1 MNPSSTTTTTTTARV
16 AGRGSL
22 LLAGACLQ
30 WAAWA
35 GEGAE
40 VGKGIWRCGN
50 TYTDRPCHGKPLDV
64 DDARTEAQRQAA
76 DEATRNARA
85 SAERMERERL
95 RLEAAAARHGPMV
108 IDNAPRHPPP
118 GASNERKKL
127 ELSRPKKK
135 KDPTFIAPRDPE
147 KPGDKKKKTR

>member
-1 MNPSSTTTTTTTARV
+1 MNPSSTRIASRS
-16 AGRGSL
+16 SL

-40 VGKGIWRCGN
+40 VNKGIWRCGN

-64 DDARTEAQRQAA
+64 DDARTETQRQAA

-85 SAERMERERL
+85 NADRMERERL
-95 RLEAAAARHGPMV
+95 RLEATAARNGAIL

-118 GASNERKKL
+118 GASNERKTL

-135 KDPTFIAPRDPE
+135 DPKFISPRDPAA
-147 KPGDKKKKTR
+147 PSDKKKKKPR